1 MLKFL
6 IFTPLSKTD
15 MSDYLI
21 VPTDFCKA
29 GNVLEGKGP
38 LAMFERVA
46 SACADTSGGLAWR
59 VAGSIDAHGRPR
71 LVLSVKGSIHLI
83 CQRCL
88 EGMDHQVDTETAVVV
103 TFSEPEADEVE
114 MTLADDDPTEVIVI
128 DGKVDLIDLIEDEAL
143 LSLPLSPR
151 HEVCPDKDAGRW
163 KEEKVS
169 PFAVLK
175 GMKGAAGGKKK

>member
-1 MLKFL
+1 
-6 IFTPLSKTD
+6 

-29 GNVLEGKGP
+29 GSVLEGKGSV
-38 LAMFERVA
+38 ATFERVA
-46 SACADTSGGLAWR
+46 SACADTSGDLAWR
-59 VAGSIDAHGRPR
+59 VAGSLDAYGRPR
-71 LVLSVKGSIHLI
+71 LLLSVMGNIHLV

-88 EGMDHQVDTETAVVV
+88 GGMEHQVDTETAVLV
-103 TFSEPEADEVE
+103 TFSEPEADVVE
-114 MTLADDDPTEVIVI
+114 LSLADDDPTEVIVA
-128 DGKVDLIDLIEDEAL
+128 DGKVDLMDLIEDEAL

-175 GMKGAAGGKKK
+175 GMKGAGGKKK